1 MDLRYAEDYN
11 AGDVFDLGTYDVT
24 REEIIKFSREYDPFP
39 FHIDDQAAQET
50 VFGGLI
56 SSGWLTALVWLRLM
70 HRTFLCHETTL
81 GSPGHEEMI
90 WPTPVRPGD
99 RLNGRVEIKESR
111 VSRSKPDL
119 GFVRYTA
126 TLNNQDGKEVFVTT
140 STFIVK
146 PRPAS
151 GRDK

>member
-1 MDLRYAEDYN
+1 
-11 AGDVFDLGTYDVT
+11 
-24 REEIIKFSREYDPFP
+24 
-39 FHIDDQAAQET
+39 
-50 VFGGLI
+50 
-56 SSGWLTALVWLRLM
+56 
-70 HRTFLCHETTL
+70 
-81 GSPGHEEMI
+81 MI

-126 TLNNQDGKEVFVTT
+126 TLNNQDGEEVFVTT
-140 STFIVK
+140 STLIVK